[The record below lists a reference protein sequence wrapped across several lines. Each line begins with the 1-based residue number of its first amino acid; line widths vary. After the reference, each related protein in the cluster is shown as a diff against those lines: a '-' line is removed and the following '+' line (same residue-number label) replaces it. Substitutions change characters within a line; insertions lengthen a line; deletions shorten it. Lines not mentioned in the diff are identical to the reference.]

1 MESGMLPW
9 RDEFCTLQ
17 NCNTLL
23 NCFKKF
29 ALETLMNSKS
39 HSSYISNDLAFFFFH
54 LKKKKLTLFHGNG
67 YKPL

>member
-9 RDEFCTLQ
+9 RDEFCTVFVQ

-29 ALETLMNSKS
+29 ALEMLINSQS
-39 HSSYISNDLAFFFFH
+39 HSSYISNDLAFFFFFSI
-54 LKKKKLTLFHGNG
+54 KKKK
-67 YKPL
+67 